1 MEIKDSKLKSK
12 KWVQSHLIYTLL
24 LETVIN
30 SRNYT
35 RNKCSLKAL
44 ENPNVKPSEEEN
56 GWTMP
61 VYDIKIM

>member
-1 MEIKDSKLKSK
+1 MGTEPFDIK
-12 KWVQSHLIYTLL
+12 LL
-24 LETVIN
+24 LETMIN